1 MASKS
6 REVETKDSEKR
17 SSLKMKNHFQRAAA
31 AAAAKQSSS
40 STTAAATA
48 AGKGN
53 LHQILVKHNLNEI
66 KEF

>member
-31 AAAAKQSSS
+31 AAAEQSSS

>member
-1 MASKS
+1 MKN
-6 REVETKDSEKR
+6 EVV
-17 SSLKMKNHFQRAAA
+17 LKMKNHFQRAAA
-31 AAAAKQSSS
+31 EQSSS

>member
-31 AAAAKQSSS
+31 EQSSS
-40 STTAAATA
+40 STTAAA

-53 LHQILVKHNLNEI
+53 LHQILVKHNLNKI

>member
-17 SSLKMKNHFQRAAA
+17 SSLKIKNPFQRAAA
-31 AAAAKQSSS
+31 EQSSS
-40 STTAAATA
+40 SSRTAAAAA

-53 LHQILVKHNLNEI
+53 LQQILVKYDLNEI
-66 KEF
+66 

>member
-17 SSLKMKNHFQRAAA
+17 SSLKIKNHFQRAAA
-31 AAAAKQSSS
+31 AEQSSS

-53 LHQILVKHNLNEI
+53 LHQILVKHNLNKI

>member
-31 AAAAKQSSS
+31 AEQSSS

-53 LHQILVKHNLNEI
+53 LHQILGKHNLNEI

>member
-1 MASKS
+1 
-6 REVETKDSEKR
+6 
-17 SSLKMKNHFQRAAA
+17 MKNHFQRAAA
-31 AAAAKQSSS
+31 EQSSS

-53 LHQILVKHNLNEI
+53 LHQILVKHNLNKI

>member
-31 AAAAKQSSS
+31 EQSSS
-40 STTAAATA
+40 STTAAATVA
-48 AGKGN
+48 EKGN

-66 KEF
+66 KEL

>member
-31 AAAAKQSSS
+31 EQSSS
-40 STTAAATA
+40 STTA

-66 KEF
+66 

>member
-6 REVETKDSEKR
+6 REVETKDSEKQ
-17 SSLKMKNHFQRAAA
+17 SSLKMKKHFQRAAA
-31 AAAAKQSSS
+31 EQSSS

-53 LHQILVKHNLNEI
+53 LHQILVKHNLYKI